1 MKYDLNKKVVLIT
14 GAAGGIGAATAREF
28 YTLGANLV
36 LTDMQQEAVD
46 KLASEFE
53 ASRVLPLALDVTD
66 AVATKEVVQKTIKHF
81 GHLDIAFAN
90 AGISWRDG
98 ASTIASCDEAEFDKI
113 VEVDLLGVWRT
124 VRAAL
129 PEVTRNKGQILITS
143 SVYCFVNGM
152 ANAPYAA
159 SKAAVEMLGRCL
171 RTEIAYTDA
180 TASVVYPGWTATPIA
195 KVAFGG
201 NATVTKMIEAA
212 FPAWLRKPISPEYMA
227 QAIVKVCSVASHA
240 FLLQCAGFRSR
251 YYAECL
257 VQLVMQWLS
266 AIRNCRDYF
275 NNLKMNLNLFRNNPF
290 P

>member
-14 GAAGGIGAATAREF
+14 GAAGGIGAATACEF
-28 YTLGANLV
+28 YALGANLV

-46 KLASEFE
+46 KLASEFD

-171 RTEIAYTDA
+171 RTEIAYSGA

-201 NATVTKMIEAA
+201 NTTVTKMIEAA

-227 QAIVKVCSVASHA
+227 QAIVKGVQRRQPRIFAPVRWVPFSILRGLFNAGSDAMVVRHKKLQG
-240 FLLQCAGFRSR
+240 LLQ
-251 YYAECL
+251 
-257 VQLVMQWLS
+257 QLESESKPIQ
-266 AIRNCRDYF
+266 
-275 NNLKMNLNLFRNNPF
+275 K
-290 P
+290 

>member
-1 MKYDLNKKVVLIT
+1 MGCARHNLTVRLFLQFVALDLLNTILPIRNGQYLI
-14 GAAGGIGAATAREF
+14 
-28 YTLGANLV
+28 L
-36 LTDMQQEAVD
+36 
-46 KLASEFE
+46 SENSYLPRLNGFE

-66 AVATKEVVQKTIKHF
+66 AVATKDVVQKTIKHF

-171 RTEIAYTDA
+171 RTEIAYTGA
-180 TASVVYPGWTATPIA
+180 TASVVYPGWTATPTA

-201 NATVTKMIEAA
+201 NATVTKLIEAG

-227 QAIVKVCSVASHA
+227 QAIVKGVQRRQPRIFAPVRWVPFSILRGIFSSASDAMVIRHKKLQG
-240 FLLQCAGFRSR
+240 LLQQLES
-251 YYAECL
+251 ESKP
-257 VQLVMQWLS
+257 VQ
-266 AIRNCRDYF
+266 
-275 NNLKMNLNLFRNNPF
+275 K
-290 P
+290 

>member
-1 MKYDLNKKVVLIT
+1 
-14 GAAGGIGAATAREF
+14 
-28 YTLGANLV
+28 
-36 LTDMQQEAVD
+36 MQQEAVD

-66 AVATKEVVQKTIKHF
+66 AVATKDVVQKTIKHF

-159 SKAAVEMLGRCL
+159 SKAAVEMLDAVSVQKLHILAQPLVLSIRAGQQHQSL
-171 RTEIAYTDA
+171 R
-180 TASVVYPGWTATPIA
+180 
-195 KVAFGG
+195 
-201 NATVTKMIEAA
+201 
-212 FPAWLRKPISPEYMA
+212 SP
-227 QAIVKVCSVASHA
+227 
-240 FLLQCAGFRSR
+240 LG
-251 YYAECL
+251 
-257 VQLVMQWLS
+257 
-266 AIRNCRDYF
+266 
-275 NNLKMNLNLFRNNPF
+275 
-290 P
+290 

>member
-1 MKYDLNKKVVLIT
+1 
-14 GAAGGIGAATAREF
+14 
-28 YTLGANLV
+28 
-36 LTDMQQEAVD
+36 
-46 KLASEFE
+46 
-53 ASRVLPLALDVTD
+53 DVTD
-66 AVATKEVVQKTIKHF
+66 AVATKDVVQKTIKHF

-98 ASTIASCDEAEFDKI
+98 ASTMASCDEAEFDKI
-113 VEVDLLGVWRT
+113 IEVDLLGVWRT

-171 RTEIAYTDA
+171 RTEIAYTGA

-227 QAIVKVCSVASHA
+227 QAIVKGVQRRQPRIFAPVRWVPFSILRGMFNAGSDAMVIRHKKLQG
-240 FLLQCAGFRSR
+240 LLQQLES
-251 YYAECL
+251 ESKP
-257 VQLVMQWLS
+257 VQ
-266 AIRNCRDYF
+266 
-275 NNLKMNLNLFRNNPF
+275 K
-290 P
+290 

>member
-28 YTLGANLV
+28 YALGANLV

-66 AVATKEVVQKTIKHF
+66 AVATKDVVQKTIKHF

-113 VEVDLLGVWRT
+113 IEVDLLGVWRT

-171 RTEIAYTDA
+171 RTEIAYTGA

-227 QAIVKVCSVASHA
+227 QAIVKGVQRRQPRIFAPVRWVPFSILRGMFSAASDAMIIRHKKLQG
-240 FLLQCAGFRSR
+240 LLQQLES
-251 YYAECL
+251 ESKP
-257 VQLVMQWLS
+257 VQ
-266 AIRNCRDYF
+266 
-275 NNLKMNLNLFRNNPF
+275 K
-290 P
+290 

>member
-1 MKYDLNKKVVLIT
+1 
-14 GAAGGIGAATAREF
+14 
-28 YTLGANLV
+28 
-36 LTDMQQEAVD
+36 MQQEAVD

-66 AVATKEVVQKTIKHF
+66 AVATKDVVQKTIKHY

-98 ASTIASCDEAEFDKI
+98 ASTIASCNEAEFDKI

-171 RTEIAYTDA
+171 RTEIAYTGA

-227 QAIVKVCSVASHA
+227 QAIVKVYSAVSHG

-266 AIRNCRDYF
+266 ATRNCRDYF
-275 NNLKMNLNLFRNNPF
+275 NNLKVNLNLSRNNPL